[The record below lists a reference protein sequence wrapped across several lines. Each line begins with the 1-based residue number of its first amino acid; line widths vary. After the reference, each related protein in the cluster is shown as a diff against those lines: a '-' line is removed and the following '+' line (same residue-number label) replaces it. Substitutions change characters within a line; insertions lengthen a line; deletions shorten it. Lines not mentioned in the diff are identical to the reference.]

1 MSKTVDRRPSSLAS
15 LEPEEKLRLLR
26 ILLFVA
32 LGIRLIYA
40 AAMELVPDESYYWL
54 WTRHLA
60 LGYFDHPPM
69 IAYVIWLGTW
79 LFGDK
84 ELGVRVVIAL
94 MSVGTIAIIIA
105 MGKRVLR
112 DDRAMVWV
120 ALIWLTSP
128 LMMGL
133 GILAT
138 PDTPVVFFS
147 TCALTFVALIVDR
160 DDQLGAGDR
169 VVGGRGSRRAEAGS
183 KDAARREPRP
193 PVAAERRVGGS
204 PVLWA
209 LFGIFSGLA
218 MVSKYTGVLL
228 PFAVAMMMLTTA
240 KGRAHYRRPW
250 VYLSGVLALAV
261 FSPVVWWNKQH
272 AWVSFLFQLRHGTMD
287 GHPSASAPVAAA
299 IVRFFADIGTYL
311 GGQLVIWTPLLF
323 VVTIV
328 VLVYY
333 WRRYRTITQLDRL
346 LLWTGTVPLVF
357 FGLAV
362 LASHHTEPNWPAFAY
377 VPSSLLIGRWLAENW
392 SNRRIGLVRGGVQ
405 VATAFLI
412 GMLVLAAPPVTRW
425 VVRRPFH
432 VPHAICDLVGWRQ
445 FGQWLG
451 NQTTQYGNVPVVANM
466 HQNAGQAA
474 FYMPG
479 QPQVWSESI
488 GSRPDAFDYFDERP
502 DFARIPA
509 VFWLGGHHDL
519 FAKKYG
525 LETAVQTT
533 YYGGRP
539 PNGRVEEGYLLVRP
553 GNVKR

>member
-1 MSKTVDRRPSSLAS
+1 MSKVAESRPKSVAA
-15 LEPEEKLRLLR
+15 LEPQEKLRLLR

-32 LGIRLIYA
+32 LGMRLIYA

-79 LFGDK
+79 LFGDR
-84 ELGVRVVIAL
+84 ELGVRVFIAL

-105 MGKRVLR
+105 LARRLLR
-112 DDRAMVWV
+112 DDRAAVWV

-147 TCALTFVALIVDR
+147 TCALTFVALIADR
-160 DDQLGAGDR
+160 DDRGDAVEGSPLPNPPPEYR
-169 VVGGRGSRRAEAGS
+169 GRGKKSVAPVS
-183 KDAARREPRP
+183 KATRFQSS
-193 PVAAERRVGGS
+193 S
-204 PVLWA
+204 PVLWI
-209 LFGIFSGLA
+209 LFGLFSGLA

-228 PFAVAMMMLTTA
+228 PGAVALMMLTTA

-250 VYLSGVLALAV
+250 VYLSGILALV
-261 FSPVVWWNKQH
+261 IFSPVVWWNSQH
-272 AWVSFLFQLRHGTMD
+272 QWASFLFQLRHGTTN
-287 GHPSASAPVAAA
+287 GHAGSHVAIGTA

-311 GGQLVIWTPLLF
+311 GGQLVLWTPLLF

-357 FGLAV
+357 FGIAV
-362 LASHHTEPNWPAFAY
+362 IPSHHTEPNWPAFAY
-377 VPSSLLIGRWLAENW
+377 VPVSLLIGRWLSETW
-392 SNRRIGLVRGGVQ
+392 SNQRVGLVRGGVQ
-405 VATAFLI
+405 VAAGFLVV
-412 GMLVLAAPPVTRW
+412 MLVIAAPPVTQRI
-425 VVRRPFH
+425 VRLPFH
-432 VPHAICDLVGWRQ
+432 VPHALSDLVGWRQ
-445 FGQWLG
+445 FGQWLS
-451 NQTTQYGNVPVVANM
+451 NQSMQYGGVPAVCNM
-466 HQNAGQAA
+466 HQFAGQAA
-474 FYMPG
+474 FYTPG
-479 QPQVWSESI
+479 QPEVWCDGI
-488 GSRPDAFDYFDERP
+488 GSRPDAFDYFDRQP
-502 DFARIPA
+502 DFATIPA
-509 VFWLGGHHDL
+509 VFWVGGHHDL

-525 LETAVQTT
+525 YEEVAQTT

-539 PNGRVEEGYLLVRP
+539 PNGRVATGYLLARP
-553 GNVKR
+553 VKR